1 MQRSSCLGNSAFF
14 NFIIMKKT
22 AFFFLLISA
31 FTWAQ
36 TSRLEQKINSILKN
50 KKATVAVSVLGFE
63 NGFTYDKNADKK
75 LPMQSV
81 FKFHI
86 AAVVLDAADKGKLS
100 LDQKIKLDHSN
111 LLENTWSPLRD
122 QYAGKEVEIPLS
134 EVIEYTVAKSDNN
147 GCDILLRLLGGTQTV
162 QKFMDSKGVKGFQI
176 KYNEEAMHKDW
187 NVQYENYSTTRSA
200 ADVLKKFYDGKL
212 LSKKSTDY
220 LMKVM
225 QSTSTGLNKM
235 VEQLPEN
242 TPVARKTGASG
253 KNNAGL
259 TGAENEIGIVTLP
272 NGRHYALAVFVS
284 NSTETDTVNCRMIS
298 DISKE
303 VWEYFNK

>member
-1 MQRSSCLGNSAFF
+1 
-14 NFIIMKKT
+14 MKKT
-22 AFFFLLISA
+22 AFLFLLISA
-31 FTWAQ
+31 LSFAQ
-36 TSRLEQKINSILKN
+36 NSLLEQKINSIIKN
-50 KKATVAVSVLGFE
+50 KKATVGVSVLGFE
-63 NGFTYDKNADKK
+63 NGFKYDKNADKK

-86 AAVVLDAADKGKLS
+86 AAAVLNAVDQGKLS
-100 LDQKIKLDHSN
+100 LDQKIKLDQSN

-122 QYAGKEVEIPLS
+122 KYPAGNVEIPLS

-147 GCDILLRLLGGTQTV
+147 GCDILLRLLGGTQKV

-176 KYNEEAMHKDW
+176 KYNEEDMHKDW
-187 NVQYENYSTTRSA
+187 SVQYENYSTTKSA
-200 ADVLKKFYDGKL
+200 VNVLKKFYDGKL

-225 QSTSTGLNKM
+225 FSTSTGLNKI
-235 VEQLPEN
+235 VEQLPKN

-253 KNNAGL
+253 KNEAGL
-259 TGAENEIGIVTLP
+259 TGAENEIGIITLP
-272 NGRHYALAVFVS
+272 NGKHYALAVFIS
-284 NSTETDTVNCRMIS
+284 NSMETDVVNCRMIS
-298 DISKE
+298 DISRE

>member
-1 MQRSSCLGNSAFF
+1 
-14 NFIIMKKT
+14 MKKT
-22 AFFFLLISA
+22 AFFFLLIST

-36 TSRLEQKINSILKN
+36 TSILEPKINSILKN
-50 KKATVAVSVLGFE
+50 KKAAVAVSVLGFE
-63 NGFTYDKNADKK
+63 NGFRYDKNGDKK

-86 AAVVLDAADKGKLS
+86 AAAVLNAVDQGKLS
-100 LDQKIKLDHSN
+100 LDQKIKLDQSN

-147 GCDILLRLLGGTQTV
+147 GCDILLRLLGGTQPV
-162 QKFMDSKGVKGFQI
+162 QKFMDSKGIKDFQI
-176 KYNEEAMHKDW
+176 KYNEEDMHKDW
-187 NVQYENYSTTRSA
+187 NVQYQNYSSTRSA
-200 ADVLKKFYDGKL
+200 ADALKKFYDGKL

-235 VEQLPEN
+235 VEQLPKN
-242 TPVARKTGASG
+242 TPVARKTGSSG

-284 NSTETDTVNCRMIS
+284 NSTETDAVNCKMIS
-298 DISKE
+298 DISRE

>member
-1 MQRSSCLGNSAFF
+1 
-14 NFIIMKKT
+14 MKKT
-22 AFFFLLISA
+22 ALFFLLISA
-31 FTWAQ
+31 FTFAQ
-36 TSRLEQKINSILKN
+36 TSLLEQKINSILKN
-50 KKATVAVSVLGFE
+50 KKATVGVSVLGFE
-63 NGFTYDKNADKK
+63 NGFTYNKNADKK

-86 AAVVLDAADKGKLS
+86 AAAVLNAVDKGKLS
-100 LDQKIKLDHSN
+100 LDQKIKLDQSN

-122 QYAGKEVEIPLS
+122 QYAGKNAEVPLS

-176 KYNEEAMHKDW
+176 KYNEEDMHKDW
-187 NVQYENYSTTRSA
+187 NVQYENYSTTKSA
-200 ADVLKKFYDGKL
+200 VDVLKKFYDGKL

-220 LMKVM
+220 LMKVLW
-225 QSTSTGLNKM
+225 STSTGLNKM
-235 VEQLPEN
+235 VEQLPKN

-253 KNNAGL
+253 KNDAGL
-259 TGAENEIGIVTLP
+259 TGAENEIGIITLP
-272 NGRHYALAVFVS
+272 NGKHYALAVFVS
-284 NSTETDTVNCRMIS
+284 NSTETDAVNCRMIS
-298 DISKE
+298 DISRE

>member
-1 MQRSSCLGNSAFF
+1 
-14 NFIIMKKT
+14 MKKT
-22 AFFFLLISA
+22 TLLFLLISA
-31 FTWAQ
+31 FSLAQ
-36 TSRLEQKINSILKN
+36 TSLLEQKINSILKN
-50 KKATVAVSVLGFE
+50 KKATVGVSVLGFE
-63 NGFTYDKNADKK
+63 NGFKYDKNGDKK

-86 AAVVLDAADKGKLS
+86 AAAVLNAVDQGKLS
-100 LDQKIKLDHSN
+100 LDQKIMLDPSN

-122 QYAGKEVEIPLS
+122 KYPAGNVEIPLS

-147 GCDILLRLLGGTQTV
+147 GCDILLRLLGGTQVV

-176 KYNEEAMHKDW
+176 KYNEEDMHKDW
-187 NVQYENYSTTRSA
+187 NVQYENYSTTKSA
-200 ADVLKKFYDGKL
+200 ADVLKKLYDGKL

-225 QSTSTGLNKM
+225 LSTSTGLNKM
-235 VEQLPEN
+235 VEQLPKN

-272 NGRHYALAVFVS
+272 NGKHYALAVFVS
-284 NSTETDTVNCRMIS
+284 NSMETDAVNCRMIS

>member
-1 MQRSSCLGNSAFF
+1 
-14 NFIIMKKT
+14 MKKT
-22 AFFFLLISA
+22 AFFFLLIST

-36 TSRLEQKINSILKN
+36 TSILEPKINSILKN

-63 NGFTYDKNADKK
+63 NGFRYDKNGDKK

-86 AAVVLDAADKGKLS
+86 AAAVLNAVDQGKLS
-100 LDQKIKLDHSN
+100 LDQKIKLDQSN

-147 GCDILLRLLGGTQTV
+147 GCDILLRLLGGTQPV
-162 QKFMDSKGVKGFQI
+162 QKFMDTKGIKDFQI
-176 KYNEEAMHKDW
+176 KYNEEDMHKDW
-187 NVQYENYSTTRSA
+187 NVQYQNYSTTRSA
-200 ADVLKKFYDGKL
+200 ANALKKFYDGKL

-225 QSTSTGLNKM
+225 LSTSTGLNKM
-235 VEQLPEN
+235 VEQLPKN
-242 TPVARKTGASG
+242 TPVARKTGSSG

-284 NSTETDTVNCRMIS
+284 NSTETDAVNCKMIS
-298 DISKE
+298 DISRE

>member
-1 MQRSSCLGNSAFF
+1 
-14 NFIIMKKT
+14 MKKT
-22 AFFFLLISA
+22 ALLFLLISA
-31 FTWAQ
+31 FSLAQ
-36 TSRLEQKINSILKN
+36 TSLLEQKINSILKN
-50 KKATVAVSVLGFE
+50 KKATVGVSVLGFE
-63 NGFTYDKNADKK
+63 NGFKYDKNGDKK

-86 AAVVLDAADKGKLS
+86 AAAVLNAVDHGKLS
-100 LDQKIKLDHSN
+100 LDQKIMLNQSN

-122 QYAGKEVEIPLS
+122 KYPAGNVEIPLS

-147 GCDILLRLLGGTQTV
+147 GCDILLKLLGGTQVV

-176 KYNEEAMHKDW
+176 KYNEEDMHKDW
-187 NVQYENYSTTRSA
+187 NVQYENYSTTKSA
-200 ADVLKKFYDGKL
+200 ADVLKKLYDGKL

-225 QSTSTGLNKM
+225 LSTSTGLNKM
-235 VEQLPEN
+235 VEQLPKN

-272 NGRHYALAVFVS
+272 NGKHYALAVFVS
-284 NSTETDTVNCRMIS
+284 NSMETDAVNCRMIS

>member
-1 MQRSSCLGNSAFF
+1 
-14 NFIIMKKT
+14 MKKT
-22 AFFFLLISA
+22 ALLFLLISA
-31 FTWAQ
+31 FSLAQ
-36 TSRLEQKINSILKN
+36 TSLLEQKINSIIKN
-50 KKATVAVSVLGFE
+50 KKATVGVSVLGFE
-63 NGFTYDKNADKK
+63 NGFKYDKNGDKK

-86 AAVVLDAADKGKLS
+86 AAAVLNAVDQGKLS
-100 LDQKIKLDHSN
+100 LDQKIMLNPSN

-122 QYAGKEVEIPLS
+122 KYPAGNVKIPLS

-147 GCDILLRLLGGTQTV
+147 GCDILLKLLGGTQIV

-176 KYNEEAMHKDW
+176 KYNEEDMHKDW
-187 NVQYENYSTTRSA
+187 NVQYENYSTTKSA
-200 ADVLKKFYDGKL
+200 ADVLKKLYDGKL
-212 LSKKSTDY
+212 LSKKSTEY

-225 QSTSTGLNKM
+225 LSTSTGLNKM
-235 VEQLPEN
+235 VEQLPKN

-272 NGRHYALAVFVS
+272 NGKHYALAVFVS
-284 NSTETDTVNCRMIS
+284 NSMETDAVNCRMIS